1 MSGDDSPTESYQ
13 RPGSQGPGEQNP
25 TEIYQRP
32 GYQDPG
38 HEGPA
43 GGYPTPGY
51 QAPARP
57 VKRRHR
63 LRNTIIALVVLLV
76 VLVAV
81 DRLAA
86 FYVQGRIA
94 SQIQDQGFPAKPTVS
109 IKGFPFLTQVIS
121 RHFQEVQISS
131 QNVKTGP
138 VEIKSIN
145 ATMSDVR
152 MNSGYSA
159 GTVGSLAGTGVI
171 TFGSMKNAIG
181 NLAGG
186 QLGQAIGASGLTL
199 KPVSSDEV
207 KASISLLGLFN
218 ASATWQIIRVNGHEI
233 RVHLVSND
241 GLPGSIV
248 NQARNINVPIP
259 KLPLG
264 MKIQS
269 VVVTSAGITIRVT
282 GHDVAFGG

>member
-13 RPGSQGPGEQNP
+13 RPGSQGPGDQNP

-38 HEGPA
+38 GQGPT
-43 GGYPTPGY
+43 GGYPAPGY

-57 VKRRHR
+57 VKRHHR
-63 LRNTIIALVVLLV
+63 LRNTIITLVVLLV

-109 IKGFPFLTQVIS
+109 VKGFPFLTQVIS

-233 RVHLVSND
+233 KVHLVSNN
-241 GLPGSIV
+241 GLPGSII

-264 MKIQS
+264 MKIHS

>member
-1 MSGDDSPTESYQ
+1 MTSDDAPTGSYQ
-13 RPGSQGPGEQNP
+13 RPGSQGPGDQNP

-38 HEGPA
+38 RQGPT

-51 QAPARP
+51 QPPAGP
-57 VKRRHR
+57 VKRHHR

-109 IKGFPFLTQVIS
+109 VKGFPFLTQVIT

-233 RVHLVSND
+233 KVHLVSNN
-241 GLPGSIV
+241 GLPGSII

>member
-1 MSGDDSPTESYQ
+1 MTSDDAPTGNYQ
-13 RPGSQGPGEQNP
+13 RPGSQGPGDQNP

-38 HEGPA
+38 GQGPT
-43 GGYPTPGY
+43 GGYQTPGY

-94 SQIQDQGFPAKPTVS
+94 SQIQDQGFPAKPSVS

-131 QNVKTGP
+131 QNVQAGP
-138 VEIKSIN
+138 VKIKSIN

-159 GTVGSLAGTGVI
+159 GTVGSLSGTGVI
-171 TFGSMKNAIG
+171 TFGSMTHAIG

-186 QLGQAIGASGLTL
+186 QLGQAIGGSGLKL

-233 RVHLVSND
+233 KVHLVSNN
-241 GLPGSIV
+241 GLPGAII
-248 NQARNINVPIP
+248 NQARNIKVPIP

>member
-1 MSGDDSPTESYQ
+1 MTSDDAPTGSYQ
-13 RPGSQGPGEQNP
+13 RPGSQDPGDQNP

-38 HEGPA
+38 RQGPT

-51 QAPARP
+51 QPPAGP
-57 VKRRHR
+57 VKRHHR

-138 VEIKSIN
+138 VKIKSIN

-233 RVHLVSND
+233 KVHLVSNN
-241 GLPGSIV
+241 GLPGSII

>member
-1 MSGDDSPTESYQ
+1 MTSDDAPT
-13 RPGSQGPGEQNP
+13 GS
-25 TEIYQRP
+25 YQRP

-38 HEGPA
+38 RQGPTA
-43 GGYPTPGY
+43 GY
-51 QAPARP
+51 QAPGYQPPAGP
-57 VKRRHR
+57 VRRRHR

-86 FYVQGRIA
+86 VYVQGRIA

-109 IKGFPFLTQVIS
+109 VKGFPFLTQVIS

-233 RVHLVSND
+233 KVHLVSNN
-241 GLPGSIV
+241 GLPGSII

>member
-13 RPGSQGPGEQNP
+13 RPGSQGPGDQNP

-38 HEGPA
+38 SQGPT
-43 GGYPTPGY
+43 GGYPAPGY
-51 QAPARP
+51 QPPAGP
-57 VKRRHR
+57 VRRRHR
-63 LRNTIIALVVLLV
+63 LRNTIITLVVLLV

-109 IKGFPFLTQVIS
+109 VKGFPFLTQVIS

-233 RVHLVSND
+233 KVHLVSND
-241 GLPGSIV
+241 GLPGSII

>member
-1 MSGDDSPTESYQ
+1 MTSDDAPTGNYQ
-13 RPGSQGPGEQNP
+13 RPGSQGPGDQNP

-38 HEGPA
+38 RQGPT

-51 QAPARP
+51 QPPAGP
-57 VKRRHR
+57 VKRHHR

-109 IKGFPFLTQVIS
+109 VKGFPFLTQVIS

-233 RVHLVSND
+233 KVHLVSNN
-241 GLPGSIV
+241 GLPGSII

>member
-1 MSGDDSPTESYQ
+1 MTSDDAPTGSYQ
-13 RPGSQGPGEQNP
+13 RPGSQGPGDQNP

-38 HEGPA
+38 RQGPT

-51 QAPARP
+51 QPPAGP
-57 VKRRHR
+57 VKRHHR

-109 IKGFPFLTQVIS
+109 VKGFPFLTQVIS

-233 RVHLVSND
+233 KVHLVSNN
-241 GLPGSIV
+241 GLPGSII